1 MMTSNL
7 MKQDL
12 EIRQSLMEYQTIM
25 LHGIAE
31 GKLECAL
38 DQTELEHYFT
48 PLDDRYGCHQYA
60 RQLFMPKGITVAGA
74 LHKRDH
80 LTFLMAG
87 TMVIISEDGG
97 RQRLTAP
104 QTFVSPAGVKRA
116 FFIEKDTTLV
126 CVHLT
131 AHGSEEHMAE
141 IEDEV
146 LSPTYEAMGLEEP
159 DLSSLNEFLENSKN
173 NKIE

>member
-1 MMTSNL
+1 MMTSDL

-31 GKLECAL
+31 GELECAL
-38 DQTELEHYFT
+38 DQTELEHHFT

-80 LTFLMAG
+80 LTLLMAG

-116 FFIEKDTTLV
+116 FFIEEDTTLV

-131 AHGSEEHMAE
+131 AHGAEEHMAD